1 MVALQFHDNQDG
13 HTDLES
19 ALLNISGSK
28 MIPAVSNDR
37 APFTSML
44 ALGISTT

>member
-19 ALLNISGSK
+19 ALLDISIK